1 MIVPSSDPY
10 SAAAPVRLVA
20 ISGPLSGEVVPLTA
34 DGLRIG
40 RDSSND
46 ICLPDALLQLPTAG
60 DVQSSRFHDVVRQ
73 AKIDVI
79 VAAFRE
85 ARHRYSEAAR
95 LLGLHP
101 NYLHRLIRTL
111 DMTSILEPDR

>member
-10 SAAAPVRLVA
+10 SAGAQVRLVA
-20 ISGPLSGEVVPLTA
+20 ISGPLSGEVVPLNHS
-34 DGLRIG
+34 LVG
-40 RDSSND
+40 RS
-46 ICLPDALLQLPTAG
+46 AAMRRVYEVVA
-60 DVQSSRFHDVVRQ
+60 VQRSRFHDAVRQ

-79 VAAFRE
+79 VVAFRE
-85 ARHRYSEAAR
+85 AHHSYSEAAR

-111 DMTSILEPDR
+111 DMKSILEPDR